1 MVRINWTDQ
10 SVTDLKEIAEYIKKD
25 SVTYARLQVNRLRS
39 KPTILKTNPYSGQK
53 LDFLNDEN
61 IRMLTE
67 GSYLIIY
74 KIIDINRID
83 ILTVHHAAR
92 DLSRRNLGFF

>member
-10 SVTDLKEIAEYIKKD
+10 AVADLKEIADYIKKD
-25 SVTYARLQVNRLRS
+25 SINYARLQVHRLRS

-61 IRMLTE
+61 IRLLTE

-74 KIIDINRID
+74 KIIDKSRVD
-83 ILTVHHAAR
+83 IITVHHAAR
-92 DLSRRNLGFF
+92 DLNRRNLGL

>member
-1 MVRINWTDQ
+1 MVQINWTDQ
-10 SVTDLKEIAEYIKKD
+10 AVSDLKEIAEYIKKD
-25 SVTYARLQVNRLRS
+25 SVNYTRLQVNRLKS
-39 KPTILKTNPYSGQK
+39 KPTILKTNPYSDQK

-61 IRMLTE
+61 TRLLTE

-74 KIIDINRID
+74 KIIDKSSIY

-92 DLSRRNLGFF
+92 DLIRRNIGL